1 MTNPAMQTT
10 SEFNNPNIEVMLT
23 AAAIQARIDELGAT
37 ITGDYAGRKPLFLG
51 VLKGA
56 TIFLSDL
63 IRRVDL
69 TMDLDFM
76 AVSSYG
82 SGTESTGDVKINKDS
97 DVAVR
102 GRDIIVVEDIID
114 TGRTLSR
121 LLDLL
126 RTRGASSIRLAAL
139 LDKPSRRVI
148 DVQVDYIG
156 FTIPDAFV
164 VGYGLDFDERYR
176 NLPYIG
182 VVKDPGA

>member
-1 MTNPAMQTT
+1 MQAA
-10 SEFNNPNIEVMLT
+10 SEFANPNLEIMLT
-23 AAAIQARIDELGAT
+23 EEKIQERIREMGEE
-37 ITGDYAGRKPLFLG
+37 ITRDYAGRQPLLLG

-63 IRRVDL
+63 IRAIDL
-69 TMDLDFM
+69 RLELDFM

-82 SGTESTGDVKINKDS
+82 SGTESTGDVKILKDS

-121 LLDLL
+121 LLELL
-126 RTRGASSIRLAAL
+126 RTRGANSIKLAAF
-139 LDKPSRRVI
+139 LDKPSRREIEVK
-148 DVQVDYIG
+148 VDYIG
-156 FTIPDAFV
+156 FTIPDKFV

-182 VVKDPGA
+182 VVKDPDA